1 VVLTVL
7 QEKLGE
13 AHGLAI
19 AAADTLD
26 KVEARLVNHPLRRQ
40 IDTMRVEAN
49 ETRARCLDAE
59 GGFDA
64 QTAAEILAHANT
76 VDEKAADLAAAWF
89 KAGTG
94 PLAAWSFLAMGEAA
108 EVAAWAALSSL
119 AGRDGGAPIAELAA
133 WALPVQERH
142 LRLALDGAVLLAAD
156 LDPAAPR
163 WG

>member
-1 VVLTVL
+1 ML

-19 AAADTLD
+19 AAAVTLD
-26 KVEARLVNHPLRRQ
+26 KVEGRLFDHGLRRAL
-40 IDTMRVEAN
+40 DTMRLEAN
-49 ETRARCLDAE
+49 ETRARCLEAE
-59 GGFDA
+59 RSFGAD
-64 QTAAEILAHANT
+64 TAAEILAHANAIN
-76 VDEKAADLAAAWF
+76 EKASDLAGTWF

-108 EVAAWAALSSL
+108 EVAVWAALASL
-119 AGRDGGAPIAELAA
+119 AGRDEGGPVAGLAS

-142 LRLALDGAVLLAAD
+142 LRIALEGAARLAETI
-156 LDPAAPR
+156 DPAAPR

>member
-1 VVLTVL
+1 VLTVL

-19 AAADTLD
+19 AAGA
-26 KVEARLVNHPLRRQ
+26 A
-40 IDTMRVEAN
+40 IGRVEERLPGRLLHEELDAMRLDAD

-59 GGFDA
+59 RALGKE
-64 QTAAEILAHANT
+64 TAFEILAHANAT
-76 VDEKAADLAAAWF
+76 SEKAADLAGAWF

-108 EVAAWAALSSL
+108 EVAAWAALTSF
-119 AGRDGGAPIAELAA
+119 AARDGDEALLELAT

-142 LRLALDGAVLLAAD
+142 LRVALEGAVRLAEAG
-156 LDPAAPR
+156 DPAAPR

>member
-1 VVLTVL
+1 VLTVL

-19 AAADTLD
+19 AAAS
-26 KVEARLVNHPLRRQ
+26 A
-40 IDTMRVEAN
+40 IDRVEERLPCSLLREELDRMRLDTDEA
-49 ETRARCLDAE
+49 RARCLEAE
-59 GGFDA
+59 RAFGDE
-64 QTAAEILAHANT
+64 TALEILAHANVT
-76 VDEKAADLAAAWF
+76 SEKVADLAGAWF

-108 EVAAWAALSSL
+108 EVATWAALTSL
-119 AGRDGGAPIAELAA
+119 AARDGSSGLVDLTG

-142 LRLALDGAVLLAAD
+142 LRIALDGAVRLAEAG
-156 LDPAAPR
+156 DPAAER